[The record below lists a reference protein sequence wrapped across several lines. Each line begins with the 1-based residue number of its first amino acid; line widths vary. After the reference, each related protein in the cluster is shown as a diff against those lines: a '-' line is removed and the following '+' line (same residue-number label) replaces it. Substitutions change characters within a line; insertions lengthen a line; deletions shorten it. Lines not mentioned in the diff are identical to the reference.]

1 MIAVRC
7 HRQTKSNL
15 AFSVGWIAPPGTGD
29 RGAPL
34 CRLFQTVTWSCLQM
48 VALYALIRALEI
60 DPREIFTQ
68 SKTVMRPL
76 WSNWVC

>member
-1 MIAVRC
+1 MADIEVR
-7 HRQTKSNL
+7 
-15 AFSVGWIAPPGTGD
+15 
-29 RGAPL
+29 
-34 CRLFQTVTWSCLQM
+34 TVMHIENYEDNPKM